1 MNPILEA
8 SIATL
13 EKSKSLLSGLTDEQL
28 SDRGIAPYY
37 SCVGSH
43 LRHVLDFYDC
53 VLNGFNSDII
63 DLTQRTRDERIRT
76 ECAYAAENVDRVINQ
91 IKSLDAVDLNRVVK
105 VIDDLGLGNTEID
118 YTISA
123 LMAQM
128 TTHAIHHYAIISYIL
143 TNLGII
149 IEDTSFG
156 YNPTSPINKAEAKA
170 S

>member
-1 MNPILEA
+1 MNNILDA

-28 SDRGIAPYY
+28 SNKGIAPYY

-53 VLNGFNSDII
+53 VLNGMNENTV
-63 DLTQRTRDERIRT
+63 DLTTRTRDERMRT
-76 ECAYAAENVDRVINQ
+76 ECSYAGQNVDRIIDR
-91 IKSLDAVDLNRVVK
+91 IKDIDDFDLSKRVT
-105 VIDDLGLGNTEID
+105 VIDDLGLGNIEIE
-118 YTISA
+118 YTLSA
-123 LMAQM
+123 LFAQM
-128 TTHAIHHYAIISYIL
+128 AVHATHHYAIISYIL
-143 TNLGII
+143 TNLDIT

-156 YNPTSPINKAEAKA
+156 YNPTSPKNKVEKA